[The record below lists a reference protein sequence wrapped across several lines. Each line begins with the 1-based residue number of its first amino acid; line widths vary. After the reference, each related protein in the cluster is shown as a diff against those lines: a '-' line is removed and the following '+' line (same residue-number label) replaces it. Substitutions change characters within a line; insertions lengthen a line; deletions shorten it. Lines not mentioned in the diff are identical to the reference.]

1 MEKRAGCARSSG
13 WSLVDSVEP
22 LVRLQVPLVV
32 GLFKTARK
40 ADETD
45 PGEWKTG
52 AGFLSL
58 DARSAIKNNK
68 KPIFD
73 YLKVKNRLGINDQKR
88 KKSTRRNVVSG

>member
-1 MEKRAGCARSSG
+1 M
-13 WSLVDSVEP
+13 DSVEP

-73 YLKVKNRLGINDQKR
+73 YLQGTDGAATARGKDENNRVSRKIRQREAKAMMKNGR
-88 KKSTRRNVVSG
+88 

>member
-1 MEKRAGCARSSG
+1 M
-13 WSLVDSVEP
+13 DSVEP

-73 YLKVKNRLGINDQKR
+73 YKERMEP
-88 KKSTRRNVVSG
+88 RRPGEKMRIIG